1 MSMSVAAVGQLS
13 RSASRAIAKAAN
25 GFHLLRIEGY
35 SETEMVLP
43 GQRISSEDFTVGDYS
58 WRVDCYPNG
67 RDTSTKSNA
76 MSVYLQ
82 LTDQAHRALRAR
94 YKFSLLD
101 RAGHAG
107 YEVPAETASFTSV
120 SSMYNYQYRSPV
132 LAAVDEQGPGCGHEE
147 FIGREELERRRE
159 DLIRD
164 DRIVLRC
171 DVGVTQ
177 IEGSCLATDELSD
190 EEEDEQYY
198 APEYGEYC
206 GYGGPPR
213 QRRLR
218 RRTDDDEYVKWCL
231 TEEPRRSRGY
241 RQVRHRRFGHPNW
254 Y

>member
-1 MSMSVAAVGQLS
+1 MSVAAVGRLS
-13 RSASRAIAKAAN
+13 RSASRAVAKAAN

-43 GQRISSEDFTVGDYS
+43 GQKISSQDFTVGDYS

-76 MSVYLQ
+76 LSVYLQ
-82 LTDQAHRALRAR
+82 LTDHTHRLLRAR

-101 RAGHAG
+101 RAGNAG
-107 YEVPAETASFTSV
+107 FELPAETASFTSV
-120 SSMYNYQYRSPV
+120 SSMYHYRTSV
-132 LAAVDEQGPGCGHEE
+132 LASVDEQGPGCGHEE

-171 DVGVTQ
+171 EVGVTQ
-177 IEGSCLATDELSD
+177 IEGSCLAADELSD
-190 EEEDEQYY
+190 EEEDEQYD
-198 APEYGEYC
+198 AP
-206 GYGGPPR
+206 GYGYGPPR
-213 QRRLR
+213 PRRLR

-241 RQVRHRRFGHPNW
+241 RQVRPRGFGHPNW

>member
-1 MSMSVAAVGQLS
+1 MAMSVAAVGHLS
-13 RSASRAIAKAAN
+13 RSASRAVARAAN

-82 LTDQAHRALRAR
+82 LTDQAHRVLRAR

-101 RAGHAG
+101 RAGNAG
-107 YEVPAETASFTSV
+107 YELPAETASFTSV

-132 LAAVDEQGPGCGHEE
+132 LGAVDEQGPGCGHDE

-177 IEGSCLATDELSD
+177 IEGSRLAADELSD
-190 EEEDEQYY
+190 EEEDEQFV
-198 APEYGEYC
+198 AP
-206 GYGGPPR
+206 GYGYGPPR

-241 RQVRHRRFGHPNW
+241 QVRPRGFGHPNW